1 MNIRPAYGPQM
12 NTDKHRC
19 NPIIFYLCSS
29 VFICGLFQAAE
40 ETTPVPLTPTLSPS
54 GRGQGEGAGSPAGW
68 LAHEGK
74 GDGWYKD
81 TEKCRAL
88 LAKLDFSSERAKRW
102 QGRIQDR
109 CQMLRRASS
118 FDWKSRTAPEFLE
131 GILEDLLA
139 GKEPLVRYAGN
150 EFGYPYWSNTMER
163 IEALWLHVPPQ
174 YDQAKEYQFFMYYK
188 SGGGI
193 HFKDGKACG
202 GYRPTVEAANR
213 TDSFHAWSSLDIQVK
228 GRKGAHIEVAEA
240 TAALCRDF
248 SVSPDR
254 IFLSGWSDGG
264 FTAIWV
270 ASRYPHLVAGLA
282 PLCSNWQ
289 YSNIEDAGLSS
300 VPSLAA
306 DGWGD
311 GGYNSG
317 QFCRW
322 LALRSLGA
330 DSRCIWGHHGHSYQP
345 YEDVE
350 EFAYIMD
357 WAKGQKRDLYPKKV
371 RYATWNLNWNRAYW
385 FSIERV
391 ASPALAALFE
401 AEAAGDNSIR
411 VQVSNVAAYRLA
423 LSDKLVDP
431 AKPVTVT
438 TNGKP
443 TYAGPFQADLLIE
456 LLPRP
461 AGGREKGFVKDASL
475 PDDIAAAIIE
485 STYASGSM
493 AIPSRRWLSVKPTK
507 WDEKT
512 AGLLAKWLPK
522 DAKADTALNNED
534 LVRCNLLLY
543 GGPEINELTARIAAD
558 LPVKFERGKFTLG
571 ATVYDRP
578 SHCVA
583 FLHPNPLNPTKYVI
597 VYAFNDAQTFAQ
609 YGFFGMTGGALSEFR
624 TGDCLVM
631 GIPAERRRWGE
642 ALDSKRFESRHLLF
656 DASWKVD
663 ASPPLGELE
672 RPFDY
677 PQILRLKADAVRE
690 AAGADVGIIWEHT
703 PSWNRWGDS
712 LPAGPVTLH
721 DLATIDMFPENISV
735 AEMTGAE
742 LLRHRPAA
750 WTIVADKRD
759 PSWDGTAPLAASEM
773 DATKTYRVAMGYF
786 GMPSYGAEPDRMPK
800 LFPFATPQDFL
811 ATKTNRIPLK
821 NFRQLPLQVIEAT
834 AQFIQRHKKVSP
846 RPVCGDLTEYITNP
860 VDNNYGA
867 CDWLHLGVEAS
878 WGDPVQTGERYT
890 LNLGLVA
897 LSADSAERGRAPL
910 SADSATKRFLDL
922 KPPEKLAMS
931 FSDLDKKLPVAVSV
945 SGERHAITSAG
956 AEGFRLAA
964 APHPS
969 LSPEGRGRGE
979 GDVAARCLLVKVRLV
994 NAGAADIAVTAVL
1007 SASAL
1012 RQIWRQTFSPPDE
1025 EDKNFRGYYA
1035 GYHRPP
1041 GEDRQR
1047 PVREDAALFLFAGD
1061 VPKVTRLVA
1070 PNAGYNFGLAGVS
1083 APLTLKAGQTLWLP
1097 LLFAR
1102 LEPPPHPTLSPLG
1115 RGQGEGQGRNAS
1127 LAQILDSLKAGLL
1140 RTTGDE

>member
-1 MNIRPAYGPQM
+1 MNDEPTSLSCRVILR
-12 NTDKHRC
+12 HSLFIVHHSSF
-19 NPIIFYLCSS
+19 IIFLLIVCA
-29 VFICGLFQAAE
+29 GAAE
-40 ETTPVPLTPTLSPS
+40 NTPSVERVNYP
-54 GRGQGEGAGSPAGW
+54 AASPASW
-68 LAHEGK
+68 LTHEGK

-88 LAKLDFSSERAKRW
+88 LAKLDLSNERAKRW

-109 CQMLRRASS
+109 CQMLRRAGS

-131 GILEDLLA
+131 GILEDLVA

-163 IEALWLHVPPQ
+163 IEALWVHVPPQ
-174 YDQAKEYQFFMYYK
+174 YDPAKEYQFFMYYK

-248 SVSPDR
+248 SVDPGR

-270 ASRYPHLVAGLA
+270 ASRYPHLVAGIA
-282 PLCSNWQ
+282 PLCGNWQ
-289 YSNIEDAGLSS
+289 YSNIEDAGLSN

-322 LALRSLGA
+322 LALCSLGA

-345 YEDVE
+345 YEDAE

-391 ASPALAALFE
+391 ASPALAAQVE

-411 VQVSNVAAYRLA
+411 VQVWNVVAYRLA
-423 LSDKLVDP
+423 LSDKLVNP
-431 AKPVTVT
+431 AKPVTVS

-443 TYAGPFQADLLIE
+443 SYAGPFQADLPIE
-456 LLPRP
+456 LSPRP
-461 AGGREKGFVKDASL
+461 AGKFVKDASL

-485 STYASGSM
+485 STYATGSA
-493 AIPSRRWLSVKPTK
+493 AIPSRRCLAVKPTK

-522 DAKADTALNNED
+522 DAKADTALSDED
-534 LVRCNLLLY
+534 LARCNLLVY
-543 GGPEINELTARIAAD
+543 GGPDINELTARIAAD

-571 ATVYDRP
+571 ATVYDQP

-583 FLHPNPLNPTKYVI
+583 FLHPNPLNPGKYVI

-609 YGFFGMTGGALSEFR
+609 RGFFGMTGGAFSEFR
-624 TGDCLVM
+624 TGDCLVA
-631 GIPAERRRWGE
+631 GIEPERRRWGE
-642 ALDSKRFESRHLLF
+642 ALEGRRFESRHLLF

-663 ASPPLGELE
+663 ASSLGELE

-712 LPAGPVTLH
+712 LPAGPITLH

-742 LLRHRPAA
+742 LLREHRPAA
-750 WTIVADKRD
+750 WTIVADKLD
-759 PSWDGTAPLAASEM
+759 PAWDGMAHLAASEM
-773 DATKTYRVAMGYF
+773 DPAKTYRVAMGYF

-811 ATKTNRIPLK
+811 AAKTNHIPLK
-821 NFRQLPLQVIEAT
+821 NFRQLPLQVLEAT
-834 AQFIQRHKKVSP
+834 AQYIQRHKRVSP
-846 RPVCGDLTEYITNP
+846 RPVCGDLAEYVTNP
-860 VDNNYGA
+860 LDNNYGA

-878 WGDPVQTGERYT
+878 WGDPVLTGERYT
-890 LNLGLVA
+890 LNLGL
-897 LSADSAERGRAPL
+897 RAAGEPE
-910 SADSATKRFLDL
+910 AATPWEGKSSQRFLDL
-922 KPPEKLAMS
+922 RPPEKLATS
-931 FSDLDKKLPVAVSV
+931 FSELDRKLPVAVSV
-945 SGERHAITSAG
+945 SSERHAITSAG
-956 AEGFRLAA
+956 AKGFRLAA
-964 APHPS
+964 A
-969 LSPEGRGRGE
+969 
-979 GDVAARCLLVKVRLV
+979 DTKDNVAARCLLVKVRLV
-994 NAGAADIAVTAVL
+994 NAGAADVTVTAVL

-1012 RQIWRQTFSPPDE
+1012 RQVWRQTWPDE
-1025 EDKNFRGYYA
+1025 EDRNLLPGGYYA

-1047 PVREDAALFLFAGD
+1047 PAREDSALLLFAGD
-1061 VPKVTRLVA
+1061 VPKITRLVL

-1083 APLTLKAGQTLWLP
+1083 VPFDLKAGQTLSLP

-1102 LEPPPHPTLSPLG
+1102 LEPP
-1115 RGQGEGQGRNAS
+1115 GQGPNAS
-1127 LAQILDSLKAGLL
+1127 LAQILDSLKAGLM